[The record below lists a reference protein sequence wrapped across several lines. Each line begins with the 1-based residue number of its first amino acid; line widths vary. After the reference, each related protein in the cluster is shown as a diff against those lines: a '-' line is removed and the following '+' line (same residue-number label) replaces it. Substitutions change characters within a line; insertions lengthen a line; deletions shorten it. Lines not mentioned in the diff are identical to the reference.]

1 MTRPASKLRR
11 PSYRT
16 GAKLVPMRSSAGSRD
31 FILEQLSGVRA
42 LMPKA
47 MFGGMG
53 LYSAGAFFGLVARDR
68 LYLKVNDSNRARFEQ
83 AGSVPF
89 KPYADR
95 PMTMSYWEVPPPV
108 LEDAEEL
115 ARWARAA
122 IAVALA
128 APAKP
133 SRRATGSPPKAA
145 ARQTSSKAAGAFR
158 KPVPSRR
165 RSAPAPGR
173 KRGV

>member
-1 MTRPASKLRR
+1 MTRPASKPRR
-11 PSYRT
+11 PSSRA
-16 GAKLVPMRSSAGSRD
+16 GAKLVPMRSSTGSRD
-31 FILEQLSGVRA
+31 FILEQLSGVRD

-47 MFGGMG
+47 MFGGLG

-83 AGSVPF
+83 AGSAPF
-89 KPYADR
+89 RPYAER
-95 PMTMSYWEVPPPV
+95 PMTISYWEVPASV

-115 ARWARAA
+115 AGWARAA

-133 SRRATGSPPKAA
+133 RTRSAVKQPKAG
-145 ARQTSSKAAGAFR
+145 ARR
-158 KPVPSRR
+158 KPSV
-165 RSAPAPGR
+165 
-173 KRGV
+173 